1 MTKNLDDL
9 LKDFEK
15 EAEGAISSNRPL
27 WEGSEADEIFNVDIH
42 VWRKPNM
49 NIYIK
54 YYVWRKPGMGNTLQT
69 IAGNKI
75 SIMTATASYLETL
88 IRKNIITEEELDYIT
103 KQVKENVKND
113 RR

>member
-1 MTKNLDDL
+1 MAKNLDDL

-15 EAEGAISSNRPL
+15 EAEQAVSSNRPL
-27 WEGSEADEIFNVDIH
+27 WEGGKDDEIFNVDIH
-42 VWRKPNM
+42 
-49 NIYIK
+49 
-54 YYVWRKPGMGNTLQT
+54 VWRKPGMGNTLQT

-88 IRKNIITEEELDYIT
+88 IRKNIITEEELDYII

-113 RR
+113 RRYVY

>member
-1 MTKNLDDL
+1 MTKKLDDI

-42 VWRKPNM
+42 VWRKP
-49 NIYIK
+49 
-54 YYVWRKPGMGNTLQT
+54 GMGNSLQT

-75 SIMTATASYLETL
+75 SIMTATSSYLETL
-88 IRKNIITEEELDYIT
+88 IREGIISKQELDYMV
-103 KQVKENVKND
+103 KLVKENVKND

>member
-1 MTKNLDDL
+1 MAKNLDDL

-27 WEGSEADEIFNVDIH
+27 WKGSEADEIFNVDIH
-42 VWRKPNM
+42 
-49 NIYIK
+49 
-54 YYVWRKPGMGNTLQT
+54 VWRKPGMGNTLQT

-88 IRKNIITEEELDYIT
+88 IRKGIISKQELDYMV
-103 KQVKENVKND
+103 KLVKENVK
-113 RR
+113 

>member
-1 MTKNLDDL
+1 MAKNLDDL

-15 EAEGAISSNRPL
+15 EAEQAVSSNRPL
-27 WEGSEADEIFNVDIH
+27 WEGGRDDDIYNVDIH
-42 VWRKPNM
+42 
-49 NIYIK
+49 I
-54 YYVWRKPGMGNTLQT
+54 WRKPGMGNSLQT
-69 IAGNKI
+69 IAGNRI
-75 SIMTATASYLETL
+75 SIMIATSSYLETL

>member
-1 MTKNLDDL
+1 MAKNLDDL

-15 EAEGAISSNRPL
+15 EAEQAVSSNRPL

-42 VWRKPNM
+42 VWRKL
-49 NIYIK
+49 
-54 YYVWRKPGMGNTLQT
+54 GMGNTLQT

>member
-1 MTKNLDDL
+1 MTKKLDDI

-42 VWRKPNM
+42 VWRKP
-49 NIYIK
+49 
-54 YYVWRKPGMGNTLQT
+54 GMGNTLQA

-88 IRKNIITEEELDYIT
+88 IRKNVITEEELDYII
-103 KQVKENVKND
+103 KQIKENVKND

>member
-1 MTKNLDDL
+1 MAKNLDDL

-15 EAEGAISSNRPL
+15 EAEGAVSSNRPL

-42 VWRKPNM
+42 
-49 NIYIK
+49 I
-54 YYVWRKPGMGNTLQT
+54 WRKPGMGNTLQT

-88 IRKNIITEEELDYIT
+88 IRKNIITEEELDYIV
-103 KQVKENVKND
+103 KLVKENVKND
-113 RR
+113 KRRN

>member
-1 MTKNLDDL
+1 MAKKLDDL

-15 EAEGAISSNRPL
+15 EAEQAVSSDRPL
-27 WEGSEADEIFNVDIH
+27 WEGSSADDIYNVDIH
-42 VWRKPNM
+42 
-49 NIYIK
+49 I
-54 YYVWRKPGMGNTLQT
+54 WRKPGMGNSLQT

>member
-1 MTKNLDDL
+1 MAKNLDDL

-15 EAEGAISSNRPL
+15 EAEQAVSSNRPL
-27 WEGSEADEIFNVDIH
+27 WESGTVDDIYNVDIH
-42 VWRKPNM
+42 
-49 NIYIK
+49 I
-54 YYVWRKPGMGNTLQT
+54 WRKPGMGNSLQT
-69 IAGNKI
+69 IAGNRI
-75 SIMTATASYLETL
+75 SIMTATSSYLETL

>member
-1 MTKNLDDL
+1 MAKNLDDL

-15 EAEGAISSNRPL
+15 EAEQAVSSDRPL
-27 WEGSEADEIFNVDIH
+27 QEGSSADDIYNVDIH
-42 VWRKPNM
+42 
-49 NIYIK
+49 I
-54 YYVWRKPGMGNTLQT
+54 WRKPGMGNSLQT
-69 IAGNKI
+69 IAGNRI
-75 SIMTATASYLETL
+75 SIMTATSSYLETL

>member
-1 MTKNLDDL
+1 MTKKLDDI

-42 VWRKPNM
+42 VWRKP
-49 NIYIK
+49 
-54 YYVWRKPGMGNTLQT
+54 GMGNSLQT
-69 IAGNKI
+69 IAGNRI
-75 SIMTATASYLETL
+75 SIMTATSSYLETL
-88 IRKNIITEEELDYIT
+88 IRKGIITKQELDYMV
-103 KQVKENVKND
+103 KLVKENVKND

>member
-1 MTKNLDDL
+1 MAKNLDDL

-15 EAEGAISSNRPL
+15 EAEQAVSSNRPL

-42 VWRKPNM
+42 
-49 NIYIK
+49 I
-54 YYVWRKPGMGNTLQT
+54 WRKPGMGNSLQT

>member
-1 MTKNLDDL
+1 MARNLDDL

-15 EAEGAISSNRPL
+15 EAEQAVSSDRPL
-27 WEGSEADEIFNVDIH
+27 WEGSRVDDIYNVDIH
-42 VWRKPNM
+42 
-49 NIYIK
+49 I
-54 YYVWRKPGMGNTLQT
+54 WRKPGMGNSLQT
-69 IAGNKI
+69 IAGNRI
-75 SIMTATASYLETL
+75 SIMTATSSYLETL